1 MKQIKF
7 NHLCYALAVIICIV
21 FLKIVYDF
29 TANVP
34 YDDDF
39 VMQHFLI
46 KFVQTDGF
54 WEKVKLLIGNGLH
67 RFLFMHL
74 VILTVYATLGGLNYS
89 AYILVSCLL
98 LIGLA
103 VLLICT
109 IKNKKY
115 KGLGAIAVAAVLFNG
130 QNMGNCLWPMSGIAN
145 IGVCFTAFLTIWV
158 ILQNKYKEITPP
170 VNKY

>member
-1 MKQIKF
+1 MNNIKF
-7 NHLCYALAVIICIV
+7 NHFCYAVAIVICVV

-29 TANVP
+29 TLNVP

-39 VMQHFLI
+39 VMQGFLL
-46 KFVQTDGF
+46 KFIHADGF
-54 WEKVKLLIGNGLH
+54 WEKLQTLLATGLH
-67 RFLFMHL
+67 RYLVMHL
-74 VILTVYATLGGLNYS
+74 VILAVYATLGGLNYS
-89 AYILVSCLL
+89 VFTLVSCLL

-103 VLLICT
+103 LLLVCT

-115 KGLGAIAVAAVLFNG
+115 KGLGVVAIAAVLFNG

-145 IGVCFTAFLTIWV
+145 IGVCFTALLTIWLT
-158 ILQNKYKEITPP
+158 LQNKHKEITPP